1 MTTIDKTNHLF
12 AHHHPAQ
19 SVQINA
25 RGEQDRAGLKEND
38 PCLNHVV
45 VENSDGLIK
54 HYDVYFFYE
63 SGTARFNGRTW
74 D

>member
-1 MTTIDKTNHLF
+1 MNTFDKTNYLF

-38 PCLNHVV
+38 SCLSHTVFFNEE
-45 VENSDGLIK
+45 ENKWKVSFS
-54 HYDVYFFYE
+54 YAE
-63 SGTARFNGRTW
+63 SGPFVFDGRTW
-74 D
+74 Q